1 MLPSDI
7 TAWKKQEE
15 SKQGQIEAHLFKKQA
30 TETVVPYS
38 DELFQAA
45 AVQWLVGTEQVGIV
59 FILLTP
65 SNTN

>member
-1 MLPSDI
+1 MLPSDT

-38 DELFQAA
+38 DELFQAPMA
-45 AVQWLVGTEQVGIV
+45 CWD
-59 FILLTP
+59 
-65 SNTN
+65 